1 MMVTMPSKPC
11 LRSANAAASPVL
23 PPPTMTALFTSDG
36 AHDWVQPMVEIGRGS
51 SLYVNQRLAEA
62 HRNLTRFAVADG
74 PRAVSRLDSAHR
86 GDHRGRAAGKH
97 LGQRSL
103 GAAGTPF
110 VCGDL
115 AFLGL
120 VAEVSGQRQKGVPGD
135 SRQKRPG
142 QGGSYQPG

>member
-74 PRAVSRLDSAHR
+74 PRAVSQLDIAHR
-86 GDHRGRAAGKH
+86 RDHRGLAAGQH
-97 LGQRSL
+97 PPHRPLDPAPPPFAS
-103 GAAGTPF
+103 AAPPF
-110 VCGDL
+110 PALPPHAPC
-115 AFLGL
+115 
-120 VAEVSGQRQKGVPGD
+120 
-135 SRQKRPG
+135 
-142 QGGSYQPG
+142 

>member
-1 MMVTMPSKPC
+1 MIVTMPSKPC

-51 SLYVNQRLAEA
+51 SLYVNQRLPEA
-62 HRNLTRFAVADG
+62 HRNLTRFAVPDG
-74 PRAVSRLDSAHR
+74 PRAVSRLDGAHR

-97 LGQRSL
+97 LGQRSIR
-103 GAAGTPF
+103 AAGTPF
-110 VCGDL
+110 VCADP

-120 VAEVSGQRQKGVPGD
+120 LANVPCP
-135 SRQKRPG
+135 RAKCVP
-142 QGGSYQPG
+142 